1 MNPESVSA
9 QLASLTREGSALRE
23 RPLAEILVSLEAV
36 LEGWR
41 DPASRWRRE
50 LESRLAAA
58 TGFAPETLRQ
68 GLELGLEGWSG
79 PALRAVVEA
88 ELGSIEKDHE
98 ARDGSIRGYAS
109 TAVILAGSIPMP
121 SLLALL
127 SPLLLRSPVLA
138 KPASRDPVT
147 AALVARSVAEVD
159 PQLGTCLQVTA
170 FPGHDPACTRALL
183 QAECVVAMGSDAT
196 LSEIAA
202 ALPAGRKLVA
212 HGHRA
217 SIAVLGEE
225 ATRGHALE
233 EFASALALDA
243 ALWDQLGC
251 LSPIAVYVVGGG
263 HEASERTASALARA
277 LEYGET
283 RWPAGGV
290 VAAAAAERAHEIEVA
305 RMRAA
310 AGARVSLH
318 EGADGRW
325 AVVCEED
332 AQLRAAPLHRF
343 LRVHPVED
351 LTALESAVEPLARHL
366 AGVAQAGF
374 GNASTAAEKL
384 FARLGASHICAPGRL
399 QAPPL
404 GWHRD
409 GQPVLL
415 PLARLDDRQSTRPRA
430 AS

>member
-1 MNPESVSA
+1 MSA
-9 QLASLTREGSALRE
+9 QLASLAHEGKALRQ
-23 RPLAEILVSLEAV
+23 RPLAEILESLEAV

-41 DPASRWRRE
+41 DPGSPWRRE
-50 LESRLAAA
+50 LEGELAAA
-58 TGFAPETLRQ
+58 TGFAPETLRR
-68 GLELGLEGWSG
+68 GLQLGLAHWSG
-79 PALRAVVEA
+79 LALREVVEA
-88 ELGSIEKDHE
+88 ELGSLE
-98 ARDGSIRGYAS
+98 RGREHPIGGFAS

-147 AALVARSVAEVD
+147 AALVARSVAEID
-159 PQLGTCLQVTA
+159 PQLGNCLQVAA

-202 ALPAGRKLVA
+202 VLPAGRKPVA
-212 HGHRA
+212 HGHRV
-217 SIAVLGEE
+217 SIAALGDE

-263 HEASERTASALARA
+263 HDAAERTASALATA
-277 LEYGET
+277 LEHAET
-283 RWPAGGV
+283 RWPAGRV
-290 VAAAAAERAHEIEVA
+290 EAAAAAARAHEIEVA
-305 RMRAA
+305 RIRAA
-310 AGARVSLH
+310 AGARVTLH
-318 EGADGRW
+318 EAADGRW

-332 AQLRAAPLHRF
+332 ALLRAAPLHRF

-351 LTALESAVEPLARHL
+351 LPALESALEPLARQL

-374 GNASTAAEKL
+374 GKAGRTAEKL
-384 FARLGASHICAPGRL
+384 FARLGASHVCAPGRL

-415 PLARLDDRQSTRPRA
+415 PLARGEGHLPAQPGA